1 MQQEMK
7 AMVKANVVNNED
19 NRTKDASPI
28 QSASKQKTKKKAI
41 PNISRITNGRVTEIR
56 VLKEDNVSTQIV
68 SFGQKNESCVVNPF
82 WTRRKI
88 HICSFVFRAIQSQKG
103 KNPFNFPN
111 SQGQDYHKYNTQRPT
126 EVRLPACKTSWSK
139 NRSST
144 FSDFKSQFSNS
155 LL

>member
-1 MQQEMK
+1 MQQETK

-41 PNISRITNGRVTEIR
+41 PNIRRITNGRITEIR

-82 WTRRKI
+82 
-88 HICSFVFRAIQSQKG
+88 
-103 KNPFNFPN
+103 
-111 SQGQDYHKYNTQRPT
+111 
-126 EVRLPACKTSWSK
+126 
-139 NRSST
+139 
-144 FSDFKSQFSNS
+144 
-155 LL
+155 